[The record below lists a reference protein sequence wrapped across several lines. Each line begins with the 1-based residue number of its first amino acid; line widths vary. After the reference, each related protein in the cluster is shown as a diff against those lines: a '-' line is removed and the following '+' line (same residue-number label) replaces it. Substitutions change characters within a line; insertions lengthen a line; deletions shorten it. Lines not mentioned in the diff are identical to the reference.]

1 MSDDLSH
8 SHILIIGGYP
18 PPYGG
23 VTVHIKRFHEYC
35 QEKNTRLKIVTQF
48 GTADHPDVISLRG
61 NKLKKLFHLIRIVRS
76 FNGKIIHVHSS
87 RLNNLLWGGW
97 LIHWFG
103 KSKIRVLTNH
113 SGNFSIQTKK
123 TLRNILINRFIKM
136 FDYIICVN
144 DNQQKMFSEKLNVPL
159 YRLPVIPS
167 YIPMV
172 NTSFRGSKEVQEF
185 VKKVHSKVRYLIVT
199 TGYLERYYG
208 YDLLIE
214 AIKKIDMNI
223 GLLFIFYTTSNKQ
236 YKKELLPKINSFSN
250 MWYLDNVRSDDVL
263 YLIKKADILVRANS
277 ADTYGM
283 VVGDAIQLGT
293 PAIASDV
300 CSRHP
305 GAIIFKNGNHEDL
318 KNKLIDTLK
327 RFNSLKEVSLDYKSE
342 NNAKRLVDFYKKII
356 GNNHEANHPIL

>member
-123 TLRNILINRFIKM
+123 TLRNILTNRFIKM

-172 NTSFRGSKEVQEF
+172 NTSFCGSKEVQEF

-236 YKKELLPKINSFSN
+236 YKKELLPKISSFSN
-250 MWYLDNVRSDDVL
+250 MWYLDNVRSDDML

-283 VVGDAIQLGT
+283 VIGDAIKLGT
-293 PAIASDV
+293 PSIASDV

-305 GAIIFKNGNHEDL
+305 GTILFKTGDSADL
-318 KNKLIDTLK
+318 IRKIVNTLENIKNQFTFAQNNKDK
-327 RFNSLKEVSLDYKSE
+327 
-342 NNAKRLVDFYKKII
+342 NNAEILLDFYKTVLKKNK
-356 GNNHEANHPIL
+356 G